1 MPLSQQAQAV
11 VETYQRRLGYFRGL
25 AALPN
30 SNWTAETVNRWMVP
44 HLHAAAQALYRLGH
58 TRQEV
63 SELLAEPE
71 PTQPAPETLGAFVNE
86 LFRTRGG

>member
-11 VETYQRRLGYFRGL
+11 VDTYQRRLAYFRGL
-25 AALPN
+25 QAIPG
-30 SNWTAETVNRWMVP
+30 SNWTAETVNWWMVP
-44 HLHAAAQALYRLGH
+44 HLAAAAEALYRLGH

-71 PTQPAPETLGAFVNE
+71 PAQPSAGSLGQYVNE

>member
-11 VETYQRRLGYFRGL
+11 VDTYQRRLAYFRGL
-25 AALPN
+25 QAIPG
-30 SNWTAETVNRWMVP
+30 SNWTAESVSRWMVP
-44 HLHAAAQALYRLGH
+44 HLHGAAQALYRLGQ

-71 PTQPAPETLGAFVNE
+71 PAQPAPSLGQYVND
-86 LFRTRGG
+86 LFRTRGE

>member
-1 MPLSQQAQAV
+1 MALSQQAQAV
-11 VETYQRRLGYFRGL
+11 VDTYQRRLAYFRGL
-25 AALPN
+25 QAIPG

-63 SELLAEPE
+63 RELLAEPE
-71 PTQPAPETLGAFVNE
+71 PAPSATSLGQYVND